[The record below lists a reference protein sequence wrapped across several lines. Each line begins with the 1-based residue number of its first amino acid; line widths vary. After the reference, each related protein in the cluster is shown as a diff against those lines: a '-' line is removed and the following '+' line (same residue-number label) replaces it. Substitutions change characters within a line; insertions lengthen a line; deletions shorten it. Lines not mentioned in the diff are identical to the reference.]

1 MKLEEKIKNKYLYS
15 NKLNLLKIIYF
26 FFQFLKSKFKPRLAY
41 SHWGVDLII
50 TKILKYK
57 KKGVYIDVGC
67 YHPIEISNTALLYN
81 KGWNGINIDIS
92 AYSIRL
98 FNFLKPDDINLN
110 LAVSNLNDKVDIF
123 YQKKLSKIST
133 INKKLSQKIFQGK
146 IITKKITCKKLTKII
161 DESIYK
167 NREIHFL
174 NIDAESHDLQVLKSL
189 DFNRYSPKIICIEIF
204 PEGGDFKNF
213 KIHESKVYKFLLKR
227 NYKLNWSGF
236 FSHIFKLN
244 TYRLN
249 K

>member
-1 MKLEEKIKNKYLYS
+1 MKRLIEQIKIIHNLYIKNRCFIKRKTYSQDGEDKILEKI
-15 NKLNLLKIIYF
+15 
-26 FFQFLKSKFKPRLAY
+26 FKKTPL
-41 SHWGVDLII
+41 
-50 TKILKYK
+50 
-57 KKGVYIDVGC
+57 GVYIDVGC

-146 IITKKITCKKLTKII
+146 IIKKKITCKKLTKII

-213 KIHESKVYKFLLKR
+213 KVHESKVYKFLLER